1 MTSTHESLS
10 SSVDLIASVA
20 SPSQLD
26 SLETHRIS
34 TSLLQNHQEKAILD
48 AEELTDNQESA
59 QILLNE
65 YQDKGTQGKEVI
77 IQPQG
82 VIAQGQT
89 DPEGLIN
96 TSIPIEQ
103 ENTEDAQAEEVMDIT
118 SKVEF
123 IEAESLNEVVGK
135 EIDANDVD
143 SDDVDSDDIEINVSA
158 DLTEQVIPAEV
169 APPANGFGNFGF
181 CPEILTAI
189 ESMGY
194 SEPSPIQKA
203 AIPELMLG
211 RDVLGQAQTGTGKT
225 AAFGLPLLAAI
236 DPELRHPQVLVLAP
250 TRELAMQ
257 VAESFNSYAAHMP
270 RVKVLA
276 IYGGADFRDQIHHL
290 RRGVQIVVGT
300 PGRVMDHMRQGTL
313 DLSNLRTL
321 VLDEADEMLRM
332 GFIDDVEWVLNQLPE
347 QRQVVLFSATMP
359 TEIRRI
365 SQKYLNSPAEVTIRQ
380 KGDDSSRI
388 RQRYLTVHG
397 PQKLAALERVLEAE
411 GSEGVIIFARTK
423 AITLTVAESLEAH
436 GYDVAVLNG
445 DVPQTQRER
454 TIERLRSGKVNVLV
468 ATDVAAR
475 GLDVERIGL
484 VINYDI
490 PFDAEAYVHRIG
502 RTGRAGRTGDAILFL
517 TPRERRFLS
526 GLERAVARP
535 IEPMEVPSNA
545 TINQHRLDR
554 LRLRLTAQLQSQ
566 LGVVSNAETAL
577 TAKSAANLTSKEA
590 TKDSENDLAVES
602 LKLTDNSVLNSI
614 SKTPNFSVSP
624 ASMPSQERVLLAEIL
639 QRVAGEQSCTAEQLA
654 LAAIELTLSGKP
666 LLLQGEESWN
676 RSAAV
681 GRDGDRSDGRRP
693 REANREPGRL
703 MMDGRGPRGER
714 PPGPPE
720 GHMERFRVEVGWR
733 DRIKPGNIVGAIA
746 NEAGL
751 NGKAIG
757 RIQIFD
763 THTTVDLPKGMP
775 EDVFQGLRQL
785 RIMNKPLQISRIKD

>member
-1 MTSTHESLS
+1 MTSTQESLS
-10 SSVDLIASVA
+10 RSLDLIAQVD
-20 SPSQLD
+20 SPKQSD
-26 SLETHRIS
+26 SAQTHRIS
-34 TSLLQNHQEKAILD
+34 TDRISTNLISTNLLQNHQEPIDLD
-48 AEELTDNQESA
+48 SPELSEAPATIQDHLGQSEVEDANNNLEKKLSPNRLDTETAARVVNSVIEAANFSAETEANPDETNSAELIEANSMTLDSNSSSALTASNEDDNVTDDSVDNGPDVLAEQ
-59 QILLNE
+59 QISL
-65 YQDKGTQGKEVI
+65 
-77 IQPQG
+77 
-82 VIAQGQT
+82 AA
-89 DPEGLIN
+89 DPE
-96 TSIPIEQ
+96 T
-103 ENTEDAQAEEVMDIT
+103 
-118 SKVEF
+118 
-123 IEAESLNEVVGK
+123 
-135 EIDANDVD
+135 
-143 SDDVDSDDIEINVSA
+143 
-158 DLTEQVIPAEV
+158 
-169 APPANGFGNFGF
+169 NGFSNFGF

-189 ESMGY
+189 GAMGY
-194 SEPSPIQKA
+194 REPSPIQRA

-257 VAESFNSYAAHMP
+257 VAEAFNSYAANMP
-270 RVKVLA
+270 RVRVLA

-359 TEIRRI
+359 NEIRRI
-365 SQKYLNSPAEVTIRQ
+365 SQKYLSSPAEVTIRQ

-445 DVPQTQRER
+445 DVPQAQRER

-535 IEPMEVPSNA
+535 IEPMDVPSNA
-545 TINQHRLDR
+545 TINQHRLDQ
-554 LRLRLTAQLQSQ
+554 LRLKLTAQLQSQ
-566 LGVVSNAETAL
+566 APNPPSQSTAESNKDPA
-577 TAKSAANLTSKEA
+577 
-590 TKDSENDLAVES
+590 KDSDS
-602 LKLTDNSVLNSI
+602 KDSI
-614 SKTPNFSVSP
+614 STDSKFLPPLSS
-624 ASMPSQERVLLAEIL
+624 ASSEERILLAEIL
-639 QRVAGEQSCTAEQLA
+639 QRVASEQSCSAEQLA
-654 LAAIELTLSGKP
+654 LAALELTLAGKP

-676 RSAAV
+676 QGRQATV
-681 GRDGDRSDGRRP
+681 GRDSDRGDGRRP
-693 REANREPGRL
+693 REAGREL
-703 MMDGRGPRGER
+703 GRGGEARGSRGER
-714 PPGPPE
+714 PSGPPE
-720 GHMERFRVEVGWR
+720 SHMERFRVELGWR

-763 THTTVDLPKGMP
+763 THSTVDLPKGMP

-785 RIMNKPLQISRIKD
+785 RIMNKPLQISRIND